1 MLLTDVLLTVHSN
14 RKIMTIKHIV
24 LRKGQYYL
32 YEDFAEKHLI
42 VVLPQKEIGEMVG
55 YSNNHLLCLQGN
67 QYTVRSLQGEAKMS
81 FFPYTDPY
89 PMKIPFCIGDM
100 KNCVRVENEEE
111 ESQWRKTI
119 RQIKR
124 LPGQTAEEKLKAIVE
139 QLDEADST
147 ASLIDLYRL
156 CDKNFPQF
164 LEEALKLYPPL
175 GEERLRYLAFDVL
188 EEWGHH

>member
-1 MLLTDVLLTVHSN
+1 MN
-14 RKIMTIKHIV
+14 IKHIV

-55 YSNNHLLCLQGN
+55 YNDHHLLCLQGN
-67 QYTVRSLQGEAKMS
+67 RYIVRSIQGEAEIS
-81 FFPYTDPY
+81 FSPYTNPY

-100 KNCVRVENEEE
+100 KSCIRVKDEEE

-124 LPGQTAEEKLKAIVE
+124 LPGQTTEEKLKAIVD
-139 QLDEADST
+139 QLDEIGST

-156 CDKNFPQF
+156 CDRNFSQF
-164 LEEALKLYPPL
+164 IEEALKLYPPL
-175 GEERLRYLAFDVL
+175 GGEHLRYLAIDLL
-188 EEWGHH
+188 EEWGDYQN

>member
-1 MLLTDVLLTVHSN
+1 
-14 RKIMTIKHIV
+14 MTIKHIV

-55 YSNNHLLCLQGN
+55 YSNNHLLCLKDN
-67 QYTVRSLQGEAKMS
+67 QYTVRSLQGEVEMS
-81 FFPYTDPY
+81 FSSYTNPY

-100 KNCVRVENEEE
+100 KSCVRVENEEE

-156 CDKNFPQF
+156 CGKDFPKF
-164 LEEALKLYPPL
+164 LEEALKIYPPFDDSL
-175 GEERLRYLAFDVL
+175 HQSAFDL
-188 EEWGHH
+188 LKEWGHQ

>member
-1 MLLTDVLLTVHSN
+1 
-14 RKIMTIKHIV
+14 MTIKHIV

-42 VVLPQKEIGEMVG
+42 TVLPQKEIGEMVG
-55 YSNNHLLCLQGN
+55 YSNNHLLCLQSN

-81 FFPYTDPY
+81 FFPYANPY
-89 PMKIPFCIGDM
+89 PMKIPFYIGDM
-100 KNCVRVENEEE
+100 KSCVRVENEEE

>member
-1 MLLTDVLLTVHSN
+1 MVSNSYRVVASATSRLKKWDKTYYPRRRMSQTDVLLTLHSN
-14 RKIMTIKHIV
+14 RKIMNIKHIV

-42 VVLPQKEIGEMVG
+42 AVVPQKEIGEMVG
-55 YSNNHLLCLQGN
+55 YNDNHLLCLQGN
-67 QYTVRSLQGEAKMS
+67 QYTVRSLQGEMEIS
-81 FFPYTDPY
+81 FSPYINPY
-89 PMKIPFCIGDM
+89 PMKIPFYIGDM
-100 KNCVRVENEEE
+100 KSCVRVENEEE

-156 CDKNFPQF
+156 CDKNFSQF
-164 LEEALKLYPPL
+164 L
-175 GEERLRYLAFDVL
+175 
-188 EEWGHH
+188 

>member
-1 MLLTDVLLTVHSN
+1 
-14 RKIMTIKHIV
+14 
-24 LRKGQYYL
+24 
-32 YEDFAEKHLI
+32 
-42 VVLPQKEIGEMVG
+42 
-55 YSNNHLLCLQGN
+55 
-67 QYTVRSLQGEAKMS
+67 
-81 FFPYTDPY
+81 
-89 PMKIPFCIGDM
+89 MKIPFCIGDM

-175 GEERLRYLAFDVL
+175 GEERLRYLAFDLL
-188 EEWGHH
+188 EEWEHH